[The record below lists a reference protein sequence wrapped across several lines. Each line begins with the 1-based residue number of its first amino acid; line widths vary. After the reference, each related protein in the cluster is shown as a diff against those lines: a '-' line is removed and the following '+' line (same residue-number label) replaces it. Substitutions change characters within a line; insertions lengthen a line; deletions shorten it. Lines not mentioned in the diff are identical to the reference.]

1 MSTENHT
8 EKERRVELLL
18 LVVVLVWATN
28 YPLAKYALRELNP
41 LIFNAIRYTVAMA
54 CLSVP
59 FLTGAPWKR
68 IEPQDRLPLLRA
80 GVVASVVYQMA
91 FIYGLSLT
99 TAGNSAVL
107 LSTSPLWTIFLNAK
121 IHKEKIQPTV
131 WLGMAASLL
140 GVVLIIIGSGKKI
153 EFGGQELAGDIVTL
167 GAAALWG
174 LNTNLQ
180 KPLLVKYSSN
190 QLAFIMIS
198 VGAIGLSCISLP
210 ALPSVSWELVHWT
223 SIAAALISG
232 TLSIGIANVIWSHG
246 VKHIGPGRTANF
258 NNLVPVLAI
267 GFSYF
272 ALHEELLPI
281 QILGAG
287 ITVVGIWVAR
297 R

>member
-1 MSTENHT
+1 MSAQSHT
-8 EKERRVELLL
+8 DKERRVELLL
-18 LVVVLVWATN
+18 LVVVVVWATN

-54 CLSVP
+54 CLAVP
-59 FLTGAPWKR
+59 FFTGSPWKR
-68 IEPQDRLPLLRA
+68 IEPHDRFPLLRA
-80 GVVASVVYQMA
+80 GVVASVIYQMA

-121 IHKEKIQPTV
+121 LHKEKIQPQV
-131 WLGMAASLL
+131 WLGMGASLV
-140 GVVLIIIGSGKKI
+140 GVVLIIIGSGKKL
-153 EFGGQELAGDIVTL
+153 EFGGQELAGDVITL
-167 GAAALWG
+167 AAAALWG

-198 VGAIGLSCISLP
+198 VGAVGLSSFSIP
-210 ALPSVSWELVHWT
+210 AIPSVDWGSIHWT
-223 SIAAALISG
+223 SIAAALVSG
-232 TLSIGIANVIWSHG
+232 TLSIGVANVIWSHG

-258 NNLVPVLAI
+258 NNLVPVLAFI
-267 GFSYF
+267 FSYF
-272 ALHEELLPI
+272 TLNEQLLPI
-281 QILGAG
+281 QFVGAG
-287 ITVVGIWVAR
+287 VTVVGIWIAR